1 MNSYLKLKIVKENK
15 GKSMLVWFVRLFL
28 LFMGVTYFGIGVW
41 AILDPILRAL
51 ELEYPSFLEAV
62 GLTVTSEIGY
72 SEIAGIYGGL
82 NIIIGVMCFIGIF
95 NKPISLFII
104 KFLTMLVGS
113 IAFGRVIFSL
123 IPTTPGV
130 YNSFFVFE
138 VIALVIG
145 LFLIKNYK

>member
-1 MNSYLKLKIVKENK
+1 
-15 GKSMLVWFVRLFL
+15 
-28 LFMGVTYFGIGVW
+28 
-41 AILDPILRAL
+41 
-51 ELEYPSFLEAV
+51 
-62 GLTVTSEIGY
+62 
-72 SEIAGIYGGL
+72 
-82 NIIIGVMCFIGIF
+82 MCFIGIF

-123 IPTTPGV
+123 IPTTPGF

-138 VIALVIG
+138 VIALAIG

>member
-1 MNSYLKLKIVKENK
+1 MNSYLKQKIVKENI

-51 ELEYPSFLEAV
+51 ELGYPSFLEAV

-123 IPTTPGV
+123 IPTTPGF

-138 VIALVIG
+138 AIALVIG

>member
-1 MNSYLKLKIVKENK
+1 
-15 GKSMLVWFVRLFL
+15 MLVWFVRLFL

-51 ELEYPSFLEAV
+51 ELGYPSFLEAV

-95 NKPISLFII
+95 NKLISLFII

-123 IPTTPGV
+123 IPTTPGF

-138 VIALVIG
+138 VITLVIG

>member
-1 MNSYLKLKIVKENK
+1 MNSYLKRKIVKENK

-51 ELEYPSFLEAV
+51 ELGYPSFLEAV

-123 IPTTPGV
+123 IPTTPGF

-138 VIALVIG
+138 AIALVIG